1 MVSCFGKSAMS
12 IIETEHL
19 QLSPQHFFFLFSE
32 FEQQFC
38 EQSFW
43 HLGLQYCVSFL
54 WLFFPHAHAEVVVDM
69 VKTSS
74 NITLSDMETI
84 NFML

>member
-1 MVSCFGKSAMS
+1 MVNCFGKSAMS
-12 IIETEHL
+12 IIETEHV

-32 FEQQFC
+32 LEQQFW

-43 HLGLQYCVSFL
+43 LLGLLYCASFL
-54 WLFFPHAHAEVVVDM
+54 WLFCPHAHAEVVVDT